1 MILLKTYK
9 KNFLI
14 LLFSS
19 LIFAVVFYLYNLP
32 ITAVLYAFLLCLLM
46 LSSLISFEYLQYSK
60 KSKIFKA
67 IENNILMSIDLLPNP
82 VGVTEVQYHKLL
94 NELFRE
100 YKLLASSADTSK
112 TDMIDFYTL
121 WVHQIKT
128 PISAISLLLQ
138 TDDIPQNK
146 AIAQE
151 LFKIEQYTQL
161 VLGYLRIDNISSDL
175 ILKECNI
182 DTIINKAVKKYAP
195 VFINKKIKIDIS
207 NCNKTVITDEKW
219 LLFVI
224 EQLLSNSLKY
234 TNSGTIK
241 IEMIH
246 DNLIIKDTGIGI
258 GENDLPRIFEKSF
271 TGLNGRLNSSSTGL
285 GLYLCKKTLIKL
297 NHNISITSK
306 LGVGTDVTI
315 NLAQSDIRF

>member
-67 IENNILMSIDLLPNP
+67 IENNILISIDLLPNP

-315 NLAQSDIRF
+315 NFAQSDIRF